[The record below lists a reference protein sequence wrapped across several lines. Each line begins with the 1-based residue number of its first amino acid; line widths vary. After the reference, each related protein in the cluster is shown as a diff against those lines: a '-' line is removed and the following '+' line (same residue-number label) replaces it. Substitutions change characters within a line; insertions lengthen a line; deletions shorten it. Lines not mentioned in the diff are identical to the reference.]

1 MVTVWYSS
9 VGDTMRELM
18 IENSGYRMKAYFNEL
33 TIETIFIP
41 LLKELTLLQKQ
52 FDRRI
57 VVYLAAP
64 CACGKTTLSLFLQ
77 QLSKEVDGV
86 CELQAA
92 SFDGFHYYQEYLL
105 NHTLIRENKEV
116 CMVDVKGCPE
126 TFDLDKAKTKI
137 QALHTHT
144 EVLWPVYDRMLHNP
158 IEDQIVLNKDI
169 ILIEGNYMLLDEEH
183 WKDLKK
189 ECDYSIFI
197 KAELDLL
204 KNRLIERK
212 QLGGTTYED
221 SMKFYERS
229 DKVNAKRI
237 MEHVL
242 EADLVLRLIENND
255 YIVES

>member
-1 MVTVWYSS
+1 
-9 VGDTMRELM
+9 M
-18 IENSGYRMKAYFNEL
+18 IDNSGHKMKAYFNDS
-33 TIETIFIP
+33 TIKSIFIP

-52 FDRRI
+52 LDRRI

-77 QLSKEVDGV
+77 QLSKEIDGV

-92 SFDGFHYYQEYLL
+92 SFDGFHHYQDYLL
-105 NHTLIRENKEV
+105 SHTLLRNGKEV

-144 EVLWPVYDRMLHNP
+144 EVLWPVYDRLLHNP
-158 IEDQIVLNKDI
+158 IEDQLILNKDI
-169 ILIEGNYMLLDEEH
+169 ILIEGNYMLLDEEN
-183 WKDLKK
+183 WKELKK
-189 ECDYSIFI
+189 YSDYSIFM
-197 KAELDLL
+197 KAEINLL

-221 SMKFYERS
+221 SIKFYERS
-229 DKVNAKRI
+229 DKVNAIRI

-242 EADLVLRLIENND
+242 DADLILRLIDNND